1 METNKYA
8 DNNKISLYLK
18 SAIDFT
24 DWFKFT
30 YGTNVSYTNYQ
41 SAQMDYGMNSFP
53 SYERIYDDSGNYVYQ
68 YPYNYYRSQELEQT
82 DGLKSMRYNAAE
94 ESRYNM
100 LDTKTSTFAS
110 LPMPISSWPK
120 DWTWASSSSM
130 KTHGATKSC
139 MTKPNPTRCAA

>member
-1 METNKYA
+1 MSVSKGGDKINTFFSARYEGTDETNKYA

-53 SYERIYDDSGNYVYQ
+53 SYERIYDDS
-68 YPYNYYRSQELEQT
+68 
-82 DGLKSMRYNAAE
+82 
-94 ESRYNM
+94 
-100 LDTKTSTFAS
+100 
-110 LPMPISSWPK
+110 W
-120 DWTWASSSSM
+120 
-130 KTHGATKSC
+130 
-139 MTKPNPTRCAA
+139 